1 MSEYIKKLK
10 RQIEIIGLALSKYQT
25 YSIADLAFLYG
36 VEELTIKRD
45 LSGIRSRGIDIHS
58 TKKQG
63 IKIYNPISPDL
74 LKEFILEYISFSYSE
89 DYPDKSTNILIK
101 KHGEKSLS
109 FIVDLQRAIENFN
122 IVNIDYQ
129 QTSTT
134 IKKNIEICPIKIF
147 QAQNEWRVLAL
158 NEQIIK
164 QYLISKLI
172 DLRLTQR
179 KFSPIS
185 KEKLN
190 YIFSSSLKSWIG
202 PEQFYIKILFEKNWA
217 EVISNKTYLLNQ
229 SITEQSDGSVVFE
242 GIVNSLDEA
251 ETWILSF
258 GKGVKVLQPEE
269 LKTRVINLAKD
280 ALSNYSL

>member
-202 PEQFYIKILFEKNWA
+202 LEQFYIKILFEKNWA

-242 GIVNSLDEA
+242 GIVNSIDEA
-251 ETWILSF
+251 ATWILSF